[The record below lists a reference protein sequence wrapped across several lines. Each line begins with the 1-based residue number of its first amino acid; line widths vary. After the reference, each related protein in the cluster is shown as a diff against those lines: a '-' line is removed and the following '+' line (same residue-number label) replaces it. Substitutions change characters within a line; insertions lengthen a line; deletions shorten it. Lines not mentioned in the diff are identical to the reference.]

1 MKRQKRLTKFE
12 KQWQQIKK
20 KRIKITKR
28 EFKEYYQ
35 NVRKANRKIG
45 AKRFQDKS
53 LDKRKLS
60 YSIWR
65 IQNLKDFKQAQ
76 ARVNK
81 ILTRDYM
88 KQNNER
94 LRQQFYYNLE
104 YLYNEENAYMLKD
117 IFSQLTDNELVK
129 FMQEN
134 PDIERIQY
142 GSKESL
148 EEYIELIGLTSEK
161 IANRIKYT
169 YKHIRI

>member
-12 KQWQQIKK
+12 KQWRQIKK
-20 KRIKITKR
+20 KKIKITKR

-45 AKRFQDKS
+45 AKRFKDKS

-60 YSIWR
+60 YSVWR
-65 IQNLKDFKQAQ
+65 IQNLQDFRQAQ

-81 ILTRDYM
+81 ILTRDYL

-104 YLYNEENAYMLKD
+104 YLYDSENAYMLQD
-117 IFSQLTDNELVK
+117 LYSQLSDNELVK

-134 PDIERIQY
+134 PDIERLQY
-142 GSKESL
+142 ASKESL

-169 YKHIRI
+169 YKNIRI